1 MKFFSNTSCV
11 IILLFYR
18 GQPIPI
24 VEYTPEEIATWGKV
38 FRKLTELYP
47 KFACREHNHVFPL
60 LIENCGYRE
69 DNIPQL
75 NDISNFLKGT

>member
-1 MKFFSNTSCV
+1 MYSIKLMIC
-11 IILLFYR
+11 R
-18 GQPIPI
+18 GQPIPR
-24 VEYTPEEIATWGKV
+24 VDYTPEEIATWGTV

-47 KFACREHNHVFPL
+47 KYACREHNHVFPL

-75 NDISNFLKGT
+75 DDISNFLKGTLK